1 VLFRSG
7 FKTASQAQWSAN
19 IRGGLS
25 HALQGS
31 FARMFGGLTSNARNA
46 LPLNLIRG
54 FETTSRIS
62 LNISYLQVYFY
73 REKKR

>member
-1 VLFRSG
+1 MLFRSG
-7 FKTASQAQWSAN
+7 FKTPSQAQWLRCSTHCNAHPPECVAD
-19 IRGGLS
+19 S
-25 HALQGS
+25 
-31 FARMFGGLTSNARNA
+31 TSNARNA
-46 LPLNLIRG
+46 LPLNLMRG